1 MSYQLK
7 YACSGLT
14 SSDTKLCISINGS
27 MNELLVAT
35 HDGAQSMS
43 AYPILAVTI
52 WVILKQPLNTR
63 YTTYESMGRSMKHF
77 YALVSGKR
85 KSHQS
90 REINDGSVG
99 TTLRL
104 GGDTTFKKTS
114 NVNTSKERITLNNG
128 SVGTTSKQGSVK
140 IFWVEHFYNLEIHT

>member
-52 WVILKQPLNTR
+52 SVILKQPLNTR

-90 REINDGSVG
+90 RENNDGSVG
-99 TTLRL
+99 TR
-104 GGDTTFKKTS
+104 GDTTFKKTS
-114 NVNTSKERITLNNG
+114 KVNTSKERITLNNG